1 MPFAAALSIGWVAS
15 VASLSSVAGLMPPL
29 ERRVETTRKTRGITS
44 RRRSTGTDGA
54 RMGPGWGPDGARMG
68 MIRMGVVVKLRWKP
82 TSTDLVIPYDTLW
95 FLKLLG
101 HPQLGPAKVLT
112 SPATHQ
118 RSPKVCQERRQGA
131 AAQHGRAFG
140 TQTWLEHAGTSTIY
154 ALVNL
159 HSYGKPP
166 LFIDVYW

>member
-1 MPFAAALSIGWVAS
+1 MPFAAGLSIASVASVAS

-54 RMGPGWGPDGARMG
+54 RMGARMG

-82 TSTDLVIPYDTLW
+82 TSTGLVIPYDTLW
-95 FLKLLG
+95 FLKLLE

-112 SPATHQ
+112 GSDKQSSNSPTLPQGVPRAAAR
-118 RSPKVCQERRQGA
+118 RSGA
-131 AAQHGRAFG
+131 AWLSLPKHG
-140 TQTWLEHAGTSTIY
+140 WNMLEH
-154 ALVNL
+154 
-159 HSYGKPP
+159 PP
-166 LFIDVYW
+166 FTPW